1 MHRFGHSISGQL
13 PDHEIMDL
21 KLCVASS
28 NQLVALSGHLGCTGP
43 AADSLY
49 RLAHTEGSEPEPGRS
64 DQVGIRMSLNNIL

>member
-1 MHRFGHSISGQL
+1 M
-13 PDHEIMDL
+13 
-21 KLCVASS
+21 
-28 NQLVALSGHLGCTGP
+28 ALSGHLGCTGP